1 MTRVTTYYRER
12 GGTVPEDLARAAANA
27 PIAHPRG
34 DDVSARKA
42 REAAEAL
49 FKTRPSEMPHSS
61 GPVADTA
68 PSGEAPP
75 RRPRIIAIPP
85 AVPAAPQTDAATP
98 VATRTGSAKARHVM
112 ARDYPRI
119 RTLATHGMTLGEV
132 AELYDVPVSLIE
144 KIVARS

>member
-1 MTRVTTYYRER
+1 M
-12 GGTVPEDLARAAANA
+12 PEDLARAAATNA

-34 DDVSARKA
+34 DDASARKA

-49 FKTRPSEMPHSS
+49 FKSRPAETLQSS
-61 GPVADTA
+61 GPVTATA
-68 PSGEAPP
+68 PSGEAPA

-85 AVPAAPQTDAATP
+85 AMPAAPQTDAATP
-98 VATRTGSAKARHVM
+98 APTRTGSAKARHVM